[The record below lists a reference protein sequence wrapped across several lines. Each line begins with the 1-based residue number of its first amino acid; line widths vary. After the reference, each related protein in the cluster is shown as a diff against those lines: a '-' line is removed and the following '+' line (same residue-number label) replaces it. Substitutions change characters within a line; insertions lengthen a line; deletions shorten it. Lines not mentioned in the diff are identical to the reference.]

1 MDEYICLNEQ
11 HYHNEIKLNRWSPSD
26 LVEELKPEPPDT
38 GNMEV
43 LSRYGTA
50 EQKEHWLS
58 PLLAGEIRLCFITSP
73 APGAQESPRTYRK
86 RSTQSSKHRLRAVVS
101 AIDKRITR
109 PPRIVVRIRKL
120 QPNFK
125 KR

>member
-1 MDEYICLNEQ
+1 
-11 HYHNEIKLNRWSPSD
+11 
-26 LVEELKPEPPDT
+26 
-38 GNMEV
+38 MEV

-50 EQKEHWLS
+50 EQKEYWLS
-58 PLLAGEIRLCFITSP
+58 PLLAGEIRSSFIMSP
-73 APGAQESPRTYRK
+73 APGAQESLRTYRK

-109 PPRIVVRIRKL
+109 PPRIVGRIRKL